1 MDQISCLLFIV
12 GISGAGNSSALRF
25 FEDVGF
31 FPIDNLPLP
40 LLSQFLEFTKT
51 NPKRFEHTAI
61 LPDIDTPDKVKG
73 FLSSIGK
80 NEVLANT
87 TQVVFLDC
95 STPVLIKRYSESRRP
110 HPAFDPQLDKT
121 LEDTIKRQRDLL
133 FPIKE
138 RADIIVDTS
147 DFSIHDLKRNLKGF
161 VDTIDK
167 KSVSLIR
174 VNFVSFGFKHGIP
187 LDCDLV
193 SDVRFLPNP
202 YFVAELREKSGRD
215 KDVADYVLSTPSAQ
229 EYLLRY
235 SELLQ
240 FLLPHYIFEG
250 KAYLNV
256 GIGCTGGRHRSV
268 AITEELFRLVK
279 QKNCLVSVKHRDL
292 K

>member
-40 LLSQFLEFTKT
+40 LLGQFLEFTKT

-61 LPDIDTPDKVKG
+61 LPDIDTPEKVKG
-73 FLSSIGK
+73 FLSSSGK

-121 LEDTIKRQRDLL
+121 LEDTIRRQRDLL

-161 VDTIDK
+161 IDTIDK

-279 QKNCLVSVKHRDL
+279 HKNCLVSVKHRDL